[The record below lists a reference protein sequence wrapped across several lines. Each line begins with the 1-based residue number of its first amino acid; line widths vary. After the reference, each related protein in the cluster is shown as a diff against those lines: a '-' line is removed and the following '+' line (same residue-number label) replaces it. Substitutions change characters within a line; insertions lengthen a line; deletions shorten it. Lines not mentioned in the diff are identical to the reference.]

1 MRYARCSM
9 PFLPVTQNSQP
20 EERSMTIS
28 KKIENII
35 AGASFIRKMFEEGAR
50 LKAQFG
56 AENVYD
62 FSLGNPNVP
71 PPEKFN
77 EILRETVSTCGLG
90 DHCYMPNTGYPMVC
104 GSVAEYL
111 STEQQVPLTEKE
123 ILMTC
128 GASGALNVALKA
140 ILDPGDEVL
149 TPVPCFV
156 EYKFYADN
164 HGGVLKT
171 VPTTP
176 EFELDPDAI
185 SGAITEKTKAFLI
198 NSPNNPTGQVYSEE
212 SLKTLGE
219 ILEQKGQEFNRTIY
233 LVSDEPYRKIVY
245 DGVEVPSIFTAY
257 KNSIIGTSYSKDISI
272 PGERIGFIAVNPA
285 ATYRDD
291 LLAAMAVANRIL
303 GYVNAPALMQR
314 VVACMQG
321 ISVDISEYARKRA
334 LLCDG
339 LAGFGYDFEK
349 PLGTFYLFPRSPIPD
364 DVEFVNKLKEER
376 ILVVPGS
383 GFNGPGYFRIAFC
396 VDDDTIRN
404 SMPGFERAI
413 AKYR

>member
-1 MRYARCSM
+1 
-9 PFLPVTQNSQP
+9 
-20 EERSMTIS
+20 MTIS
-28 KKIENII
+28 KNIENII
-35 AGASFIRKMFEEGAR
+35 SGSSFIRKMFEEGAR
-50 LKAQFG
+50 MKAEFG

-77 EILRETVSTCGLG
+77 EILRETVSTCGLD

-111 STEQQVPLTEKE
+111 AKEQKAPVTEKE

-128 GASGALNVALKA
+128 GASGALNVGLKA

-149 TPVPCFV
+149 TPIPCFV

-164 HGGVLKT
+164 HGGILKT
-171 VPTTP
+171 VPTKP
-176 EFELDPDAI
+176 DFELDPDAI
-185 SGAITEKTKAFLI
+185 AAAITEKTKAFLI

-212 SLKTLGE
+212 SLKTLGG
-219 ILEQKGQEFNRTIY
+219 ILEEKGKQHNRTIY
-233 LVSDEPYRKIVY
+233 LISDEPYRKIVY
-245 DGVEVPSIFTAY
+245 DGVNVPSIFAAY
-257 KNSIIGTSYSKDISI
+257 KESIIGTSYSKDISI

-285 ATYRDD
+285 ATHHDA
-291 LLAAMAVANRIL
+291 LLAAMTVANRIL

-321 ISVDISEYARKRA
+321 MSVDIAEYARKRE
-334 LLCDG
+334 LLCNG
-339 LAGFGYDFEK
+339 LESFGYDFIK
-349 PLGTFYLFPRSPIPD
+349 PPGTFYLFPKSPIPD
-364 DVEFVNKLKEER
+364 DVEFVNALKDER

-396 VDDDTIRN
+396 VDDATIKN
-404 SMPGFERAI
+404 SMPGFEKAI
-413 AKYR
+413 KKFS